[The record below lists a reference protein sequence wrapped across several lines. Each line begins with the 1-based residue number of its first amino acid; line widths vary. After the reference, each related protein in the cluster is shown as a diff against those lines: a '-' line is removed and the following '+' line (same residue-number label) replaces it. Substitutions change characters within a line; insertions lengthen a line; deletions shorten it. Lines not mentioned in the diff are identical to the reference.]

1 MELYRKLLAARDR
14 MSFEKEY
21 NADLKYEI
29 LDADSILEM
38 VGDALA
44 EQGVLFIPS
53 MVHAEMT
60 FEAREKDGRNNTKYM
75 QHIQHALATL
85 ELTFID
91 VETGESHTA
100 TTHGSAID
108 FGDKAL
114 GKAQTYAIK
123 YFFARMFLKGKSD
136 INDEERHDA
145 TSRPRQS
152 APSASAPASELDAVT
167 WTRNENGEV
176 MEFVKWAVAVWEK
189 AGNKS
194 KSASHT
200 YNRLAKALK
209 LGNVAGTREKFM
221 KAMLEYKGTN
231 QDAAAAVRAYKTE
244 DEKANEG

>member
-1 MELYRKLLAARDR
+1 MTIYEKLLAARKA

-21 NADLKYEI
+21 NPNLKYEI

-44 EQGVLFIPS
+44 SQGVLFIPS
-53 MVHAEMT
+53 MIHAEMT

-85 ELTFID
+85 ELTLID
-91 VETGESHTA
+91 VDTGESHTA

-136 INDEERHDA
+136 INDEERNDA
-145 TSRPRQS
+145 TSQPAPRQ
-152 APSASAPASELDAVT
+152 SAPASELDAVT
-167 WTRNENGEV
+167 WTQQDKR
-176 MEFVKWAVAVWEK
+176 
-189 AGNKS
+189 KS
-194 KSASHT
+194 DLVTFAHDYWSDAIKSTTHL
-200 YNRLAKALK
+200 YNRVAKALE
-209 LGNVAGTREKFM
+209 LPNVGGSKVNLFAAIEEHYTGSE
-221 KAMLEYKGTN
+221 
-231 QDAAAAVRAYKTE
+231 QDAANAIENYKE
-244 DEKANEG
+244 SE